1 MAYTFTDVMGTGLL
15 KSAQAMTSPQ
25 PVAPTPVSAP
35 SVTQAVQKATSVPT
49 DSSKLG
55 VTAPT
60 PVVPTSNAQQNL
72 ATANAATAEQ
82 IKLSQADQAQAD
94 ALAQEEIQAEKK
106 GGTLQ
111 GIARDVLGLN
121 TQLQDKGRRTAEI
134 QMQEG
139 VLDNKGQVRDIN
151 NQILATR
158 QAFEDQMTAARK
170 NLQGKSWGANDAKL
184 NEMQTEQ
191 NSKLARL
198 SIDSLVAEGK
208 YNLALERAQMLVDAE
223 FQPIEAQLATQKM
236 YFEMMRDDLTASE
249 KMQAEADIKAKESQL
264 AFDREKE
271 MTLWNQKIRQND
283 PLYQAQLEEART
295 KTTPAPEVKS
305 INGVDM
311 QWNPATK
318 SWDAIAGG
326 DTKKQNKNLTTVND
340 INLLL
345 NDKNFDTT
353 FGLTNIVGRNI
364 STNPSY
370 VVAQNVANLKASL
383 ALAARGELK
392 GQGAVSDFEG
402 KLLEKAQTSLT
413 LNMNATQARR
423 ELLQVRG
430 AIMTS
435 SGLSAPVKVLSPD
448 GQVRYGVLDSSG
460 ITSAIEQGY
469 TIEYN

>member
-1 MAYTFTDVMGTGLL
+1 
-15 KSAQAMTSPQ
+15 
-25 PVAPTPVSAP
+25 
-35 SVTQAVQKATSVPT
+35 
-49 DSSKLG
+49 
-55 VTAPT
+55 
-60 PVVPTSNAQQNL
+60 
-72 ATANAATAEQ
+72 
-82 IKLSQADQAQAD
+82 
-94 ALAQEEIQAEKK
+94 
-106 GGTLQ
+106 
-111 GIARDVLGLN
+111 
-121 TQLQDKGRRTAEI
+121 
-134 QMQEG
+134 
-139 VLDNKGQVRDIN
+139 
-151 NQILATR
+151 
-158 QAFEDQMTAARK
+158 
-170 NLQGKSWGANDAKL
+170 
-184 NEMQTEQ
+184 
-191 NSKLARL
+191 
-198 SIDSLVAEGK
+198 
-208 YNLALERAQMLVDAE
+208 
-223 FQPIEAQLATQKM
+223 
-236 YFEMMRDDLTASE
+236 
-249 KMQAEADIKAKESQL
+249 MQAEADIKAKESQL